1 MLFIS
6 LANILSSVGKM
17 NSSRVDRGW
26 ARLATCVSS
35 LIQHFG
41 WQFGNLVNTK
51 LRIEMMKKQLLF
63 LYWIC
68 SKRHSSTGYIC
79 IGFSSKKKWQHKE
92 EIHALLVLTSSAEK
106 HPSLKRVKR
115 GRRRK
120 KMMIT
125 YESWHTVEWFVLI
138 IQLFVDVLVVIAQ
151 FASQFMDQLF
161 ENNRVYVLPQ
171 HVE

>member
-1 MLFIS
+1 MGSIGNLCVFFNS
-6 LANILSSVGKM
+6 TFWLAV
-17 NSSRVDRGW
+17 
-26 ARLATCVSS
+26 
-35 LIQHFG
+35 
-41 WQFGNLVNTK
+41 WQFGEHKTQNWDDEKTT
-51 LRIEMMKKQLLF
+51 F
-63 LYWIC
+63 FY
-68 SKRHSSTGYIC
+68 TGYVVRDTQAPDIYVSAC
-79 IGFSSKKKWQHKE
+79 HLKKRWQHKE